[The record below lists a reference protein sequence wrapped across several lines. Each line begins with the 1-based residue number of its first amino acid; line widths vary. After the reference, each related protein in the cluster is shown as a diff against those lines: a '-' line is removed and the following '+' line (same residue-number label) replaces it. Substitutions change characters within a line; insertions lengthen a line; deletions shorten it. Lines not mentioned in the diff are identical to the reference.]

1 MANTQENPEVQ
12 EEQVE
17 QEVIDFIQYGYSE
30 EVIERMVED
39 LYDEYGREPSFK
51 EMQTALDNRADGW
64 Q

>member
-1 MANTQENPEVQ
+1 MENTQETPEVQ